1 MRPGERPHLP
11 STCSARGEAKAVR
24 RRRGGRAEVLAAI
37 TVSGEAVPG
46 CVVERLGKMR
56 YRPRATSRFAAQ
68 WFAHAV
74 APVVVFRPRRS
85 CAGSRPAPAYPAAAA
100 PPRHDVP
107 GSVTFS
113 AVVHLGLGWGMLP
126 DLDAGS
132 EGTVDLDPAAPLRWC
147 CTGSN
152 GGGARARHRLGERR
166 SDCGARCVMSAR
178 DHSDDTRRAVA
189 IGRSERAMLATRPS
203 ASVASS
209 RRCP

>member
-1 MRPGERPHLP
+1 MM
-11 STCSARGEAKAVR
+11 
-24 RRRGGRAEVLAAI
+24 AAI

-100 PPRHDVP
+100 PPRHDVL

-113 AVVHLGLGWGMLP
+113 AAIHLGLGWGM
-126 DLDAGS
+126 
-132 EGTVDLDPAAPLRWC
+132 PAI
-147 CTGSN
+147 CTRA
-152 GGGARARHRLGERR
+152 ARVPSTSIRRRH
-166 SDCGARCVMSAR
+166 
-178 DHSDDTRRAVA
+178 
-189 IGRSERAMLATRPS
+189 
-203 ASVASS
+203 
-209 RRCP
+209 